1 MRIWLCTWRPA
12 DGTRIQ
18 LLSDVSGSYG
28 FTDIL
33 LDDDATTDVSAASSG
48 GSTYK
53 PSGDLASLEEMQLTG
68 TWTLVVVDDRKGRSG
83 VLNRWSMIVEHAQ

>member
-1 MRIWLCTWRPA
+1 MSAP
-12 DGTRIQ
+12 
-18 LLSDVSGSYG
+18 
-28 FTDIL
+28 FTDTL

-53 PSGDLASLEEMQLTG
+53 PSGDLSSLEGMQLTG

-83 VLNRWSMIVEHAQ
+83 VLNSWSMIVEHAQ